1 MAETLANFFVDLFG
15 NKIPGELTIFIISL
29 LPVLELRGGLI
40 AAVLLGVPLWK
51 AFLICYIANMLPVP
65 FIILFI
71 KKVFE
76 FLRRFKLFAK
86 FVDKLEA
93 KTEKNKD
100 KIMRYKQ
107 WGLLLFVA
115 IPLPGTGAVI
125 ETGAWTGA
133 LFAALLDIDIKKA
146 IPIIALGV
154 LIAGVIVAVL
164 SYGTAA
170 LIGNE
175 PATTEAMIS
184 LISQI
189 RA

>member
-29 LPVLELRGGLI
+29 LPILELRGGLI

-51 AFLICYIANMLPVP
+51 AFIVCFIGNMLPVP

-71 KKVFE
+71 KKIFE
-76 FLRRFKLFAK
+76 FLRRFSFFDK
-86 FVDKLEA
+86 FIGKLEA

-100 KIMRYKQ
+100 KVLRYKQ

-115 IPLPGTGAVI
+115 IPLPGTGA
-125 ETGAWTGA
+125 WTGA
-133 LFAALLDIDIKKA
+133 LFAALLDIDLKKSF
-146 IPIIALGV
+146 PIIALGV

-170 LIGNE
+170 LVGGE
-175 PATTEAMIS
+175 PTTTEAVIS
-184 LISQI
+184 LLSQLK
-189 RA
+189 A